1 MSFTDRLSHAWN
13 AFLGR
18 DPTHIGYQ
26 NYGPS
31 SYIHPDRPILTG
43 GNDRSIVN
51 SLYNKIA
58 IDVASRPIVH
68 AKVDENGRYVE
79 EIDSSLNRCL
89 KVSANIDQT
98 GRGFIQDAVLTML
111 DKGHVVLA
119 PIETNLDPDMYGSFD
134 IKDMRCGTVVEWF
147 PEHVRIKVYNQKSGQ
162 KEEITVPKST
172 VAIIEN
178 PLYSIMNDRNSIL
191 QRLIKKLN
199 ILDAIDEQSG
209 AGKLDIIIQLPYIV
223 KSDSRK
229 AQAEARRKDIEKQLT
244 GSKYGIAYTDG
255 TEKITQLNRPVENNI
270 MSQVEYLTSMLYS
283 QLGINSSV
291 FDCSATEQ
299 VMLNYING
307 TVEPILSAITNEMT
321 RKFLS
326 QNAQTRGQTIMFF
339 EEPFRLMTATNLANI
354 ADTLTRNEILSSN
367 ELRSLLGFRPV
378 NDPRADELRNKNLN
392 ASDQQLEN
400 PVMTTN
406 DEEGINNSES
416 LDQPL
421 SNYK

>member
-1 MSFTDRLSHAWN
+1 MSFTDRLAHAWN

-18 DPTHIGYQ
+18 DPTNIGYQ

-31 SYIHPDRPILTG
+31 SYVHPDRPILTG

-51 SLYNKIA
+51 SLYNRIA
-58 IDVASRPIVH
+58 MDVAARPIIH
-68 AKVDENGRYVE
+68 AIADVNGKFKEEVE
-79 EIDSSLNRCL
+79 SGLNNCL

-98 GRGFIQDAVLTML
+98 GRSFIQDAVITML
-111 DKGHVVLA
+111 DSGHVVLA
-119 PIETNLDPDMYGSFD
+119 PIVTNVDPMEGSFD
-134 IKDMRCGTVVEWF
+134 IKDMRCGTVIEWY
-147 PEHVRIKVYNQKSGQ
+147 PEHVRIRVYNQKTGQ
-162 KEEITVPKST
+162 KEEITVSKYE

-223 KSDSRK
+223 RSEARK
-229 AQAEARRKDIEKQLT
+229 AQAESRRKDIEKQLT

-291 FDCSATEQ
+291 FDGSASEQ
-299 VMLNYING
+299 VMLNYINS
-307 TVEPILSAITNEMT
+307 TIEPILSALSDEMT
-321 RKFLS
+321 RKFLT
-326 QNAQTRGQTIMFF
+326 QNARTRGQRIMFF

-367 ELRSLLGFRPV
+367 ELRSLLGFKPV
-378 NDPRADELRNKNLN
+378 ADARADELRNKNLN
-392 ASDQQLEN
+392 ASEAQLEN

-406 DEEGINNSES
+406 EESEYS

-421 SNYK
+421 SNFN

>member
-31 SYIHPDRPILTG
+31 SYVHPDRPILTG

-58 IDVASRPIVH
+58 IDVAARPIVH
-68 AKVDENGRYVE
+68 AKVDANGRYIE
-79 EIDSSLNRCL
+79 EVDSSLNKCL

-119 PIETNLDPDMYGSFD
+119 PIETDFDPKNGSFD
-134 IKDMRCGTVVEWF
+134 IKDMRCGTVIEWF

-162 KEEITVPKST
+162 KEEVTVPKST

-321 RKFLS
+321 RKFIS
-326 QNAQTRGQTIMFF
+326 QNARTRGQTIMFF

-406 DEEGINNSES
+406 DEGDTNNSES

>member
-1 MSFTDRLSHAWN
+1 MDVA
-13 AFLGR
+13 A
-18 DPTHIGYQ
+18 
-26 NYGPS
+26 
-31 SYIHPDRPILTG
+31 RPIIHAIA
-43 GNDRSIVN
+43 DVN
-51 SLYNKIA
+51 GKF
-58 IDVASRPIVH
+58 
-68 AKVDENGRYVE
+68 KEEVE
-79 EIDSSLNRCL
+79 SGLNNCL

-98 GRGFIQDAVLTML
+98 GRGFIQDAVITML
-111 DKGHVVLA
+111 DSGHVVLA
-119 PIETNLDPDMYGSFD
+119 PIVTNVDPMEGSFD
-134 IKDMRCGTVVEWF
+134 IKDMRCGTVIEWY
-147 PEHVRIKVYNQKSGQ
+147 PEHVRIRVYNQKTGQ
-162 KEEITVPKST
+162 KEEITVSKYE

-223 KSDSRK
+223 RSEARK
-229 AQAEARRKDIEKQLT
+229 AQAESRRKDIEKQLT

-291 FDCSATEQ
+291 FDGSASEQ
-299 VMLNYING
+299 VMLNYINS
-307 TVEPILSAITNEMT
+307 TIEPILSALSDEMT
-321 RKFLS
+321 RKFLT
-326 QNAQTRGQTIMFF
+326 QNARTRGQRIMFF

-367 ELRSLLGFRPV
+367 ELRSLLGFKPV
-378 NDPRADELRNKNLN
+378 ADARADELRNKNLN
-392 ASDQQLEN
+392 ASEAQLEN

-406 DEEGINNSES
+406 EESEYS

-421 SNYK
+421 SNFN

>member
-1 MSFTDRLSHAWN
+1 MSFTDRLAHAWN

-18 DPTHIGYQ
+18 DPTNIGYQ

-31 SYIHPDRPILTG
+31 SYVHPDRPILTG

-51 SLYNKIA
+51 SLYNRIA
-58 IDVASRPIVH
+58 MDVAARPIIH
-68 AKVDENGRYVE
+68 AIADVNGKFKEEVE
-79 EIDSSLNRCL
+79 SGLNNCL

-98 GRGFIQDAVLTML
+98 GRGFIQDAVITML
-111 DKGHVVLA
+111 DSGHVVLA
-119 PIETNLDPDMYGSFD
+119 PIVTNVDPMEGSFD
-134 IKDMRCGTVVEWF
+134 IKDMRCGTVIEWY
-147 PEHVRIKVYNQKSGQ
+147 PEHVRIRVYNQKTGQ
-162 KEEITVPKST
+162 KEEITVSKYE

-223 KSDSRK
+223 RSEARK
-229 AQAEARRKDIEKQLT
+229 AQAESRRKDIEKQLT

-291 FDCSATEQ
+291 FDGSASEQ
-299 VMLNYING
+299 VMLNYINS
-307 TVEPILSAITNEMT
+307 TVEPILSALSDEMT
-321 RKFLS
+321 RKFLT
-326 QNAQTRGQTIMFF
+326 QNARTRGQRIMFF

-367 ELRSLLGFRPV
+367 ELRSLLGFKPV
-378 NDPRADELRNKNLN
+378 ADARADELRNKNLN
-392 ASDQQLEN
+392 ASEAQLEN

-406 DEEGINNSES
+406 EESGYS

-421 SNYK
+421 SNFN